1 MSKSARQAA
10 LTVLERCRRNQAYS
24 DAMLSSVLDS
34 AMLDTKDRSLA
45 SKLCYGVLQNV
56 FLLDYYIDWF
66 ADGKKIEPK
75 VRDVLRLSA
84 YQLIFLDRIPAHAAV
99 SEGVELCK
107 KCGLSR
113 AAGFVNAVLR
123 KLSENRENL
132 PEIPKDSKKKYLSIK
147 YSVPVPLAELF
158 ISEFGFDFAE
168 ELLIA
173 NNAEAPVT
181 LQVNTL
187 KSTVEQLRLSLDNHG
202 VSSRNSSML
211 DDCLVIDS
219 GSITG
224 SPEFE
229 AGLFYVQDC
238 AARLSVIAAD
248 PKSGD
253 RVLDACAAP
262 GGKSFASAIAMK
274 NTGSILSC
282 DLHNNKLKLISEG
295 ADRLGISI
303 ITCEEMNA
311 SSPKKELL
319 GQFDLV
325 IADVPCSG
333 LGVIRKKPDIRFKDI
348 SQIEELPKI
357 QLKILE
363 GVSGC
368 VKPGGTLLY
377 STCTILK
384 PENESVVRDFLAA
397 HSEFSAE
404 TFELPGI
411 GNVPEGMV
419 TLFPHIHGTDGFF
432 ICKLRK
438 NND

>member
-10 LTVLERCRRNQAYS
+10 LTVLERCRRNQSYS

-45 SKLCYGVLQNV
+45 SKLCYGVLQNM
-56 FLLDYYIDWF
+56 FLLDYYIDWV

-123 KLSENRENL
+123 KLADSRENL
-132 PEIPKDSKKKYLSIK
+132 PEIPKDNKKKYLSIK
-147 YSVPVPLAELF
+147 YSVPVPLADLLV
-158 ISEFGFDFAE
+158 SEFGFDFAE
-168 ELLIA
+168 SLLIA
-173 NNAEAPVT
+173 NNAEAPSA

-187 KSTVEQLRLSLDNHG
+187 KTTTELLCQSLN
-202 VSSRNSSML
+202 SSGISCKSSML
-211 DDCLVIDS
+211 EDCLVIDG
-219 GSITG
+219 GSVTS

-229 AGLFYVQDC
+229 AGMFYVQDC
-238 AARLSVIAAD
+238 AARLSVIAAA

-262 GGKSFASAIAMK
+262 GGKSFASAIAMN

-282 DLHNNKLKLISEG
+282 DLHKSKLKLIFEG
-295 ADRLGISI
+295 ADRLGINI

-311 SSPKKELL
+311 SSPQKDLL
-319 GQFDLV
+319 SQFDLV

-333 LGVIRKKPDIRFKDI
+333 LGVIRKKPDIRYKDI
-348 SQIEELPKI
+348 TQTEELPRI
-357 QLKILE
+357 QLQILE

-384 PENESVVRDFLAA
+384 RENESVVRDFLAA

-411 GNVPEGMV
+411 GTVPEGMI